1 MKLDLIAFG
10 AHPDDVE
17 LFAGGTLAKMAA
29 LGHAVGIVD
38 LTRGE
43 AGTRGTSA
51 IRFQE
56 ARKAAKVLKVKI
68 RENLGLPDGEVS
80 LTSEARNKIIR
91 IIREFRPSLVLTHHW
106 DDRHP
111 DHTNTSLL
119 VSAAVHHAGLVKI
132 RTGQES
138 YRPGTILYFKLP
150 AGVRPSLIVDVSEFD
165 NQKMRAI
172 RCHRSQL
179 FSLKGG
185 KPNTYLSQPDFL
197 SRIDSIHSYYGALIG
212 KKKGEGFCVRGM
224 LEISDPIDF
233 FNQMSSL
240 RFT

>member
-43 AGTRGTSA
+43 AGTRGTVA
-51 IRFQE
+51 IRSRE
-56 ARKAAKVLKVKI
+56 AKKAARILKVKI
-68 RENLGLPDGEVS
+68 RENLDLPDGEISV
-80 LTSEARNKIIR
+80 TSEARDKIIR

-111 DHTNTSLL
+111 DHTNTSRL
-119 VSAAVHHAGLVKI
+119 VAEGVHHAGLAKI
-132 RTGQES
+132 KTGQERF
-138 YRPGTILYFKLP
+138 RPGTILYFKLP
-150 AGVRPSLIVDVSEFD
+150 AGVRPTLIVDVSEFED
-165 NQKMRAI
+165 QRTKAI
-172 RCHRSQL
+172 QCHRSQL
-179 FSLKGG
+179 FDPMSR
-185 KPNTYLSQPDFL
+185 KPDTYLSQPDFL
-197 SRIDSIHSYYGALIG
+197 ARIDSIHSYYGALIG
-212 KKKGEGFCVRGM
+212 KRKGEGFYLRGM
-224 LEISDPIDF
+224 LEIGDPIEF
-233 FNQMSSL
+233 FNHMSSL